1 MKFYNKIIV
10 LAILALGFSAC
21 NEIDENLVN
30 PTQVSPE
37 GASLDDVYNSVQ
49 LNMRNIMGNMWYYP
63 SSLARMTANTSSFQY
78 VDAANGGSFN
88 GIWSNVYANL
98 WADIEVAINLSEDI
112 GLDIHAGS
120 SKIMKA
126 YTMMLLVDVF
136 GDVPYSESLQGTDV
150 IAPTAEPGADVYAA
164 AVALIDEAIAQMTGT
179 NAASP
184 GYDNFFGGDADKWI
198 TLGNTLKLRAA
209 VTTRLVNGNAAA
221 EVNAAISAGV
231 IDSGDDDW
239 EFEYGSTRINPNS
252 RHPRYNNSYE
262 TSDGDYMATY
272 YMWKLRAGKEQA
284 GNPYVDPRIRYYF
297 YRQIE
302 DASVLTAEV
311 YSCVLT
317 NLPDPAA
324 TPSYYTDVDPRMP
337 YCIPFPGDGYM
348 GRDHMNNDGI
358 PPDGNLRTIYGLYPF
373 GGQFDDDSFA
383 DQQQQGTT
391 GALGQGIWPMMLSS
405 YVDFMRAEAAL
416 TLGTSDNPRTMLES
430 GMRASFDKVLG
441 FSSKDPATF
450 AREVAIR
457 GGGTG
462 TVQDLFGADQTDVD
476 NYVAFVLSEYDAATT
491 DAARLNIIMNEYY
504 IALWGN
510 GIEAY
515 NMYRRTGM
523 PDNMQPALQGAAGEF
538 MRSFYLPDDHVTRN
552 PSADQK
558 SITERVFWDDGSA
571 TVY

>member
-1 MKFYNKIIV
+1 MKLYNKIIV

-21 NEIDENLVN
+21 DELDENLVN

-37 GASLDDVYNSVQ
+37 GAALGDVYNSVQ

-63 SSLARMTANTSSFQY
+63 ASLSRMLANTSSFQY

-88 GIWSNVYANL
+88 GVWSNVYANL
-98 WADIEVAINLSEDI
+98 WADIDVVVELSESI

-120 SKIMKA
+120 AKIMKA

-136 GDVPYSESLQGTDV
+136 GDVPYTDALQGTDV
-150 IAPTAEPGADVYAA
+150 ISPNADAGADVYAA
-164 AVALIDEAIAQMTGT
+164 ALALIDEAIAQLSGT
-179 NAASP
+179 NAAP
-184 GYDNFFGGDADKWI
+184 PAYDNFYGGDEDKWI
-198 TLGNTLKLRAA
+198 ALGNTLKLRAA

-221 EVNAAISAGV
+221 EVNAAITAGV
-231 IDSGDDDW
+231 IDSSDEDW
-239 EFEYGSTRINPNS
+239 EFEYGSTRVNPNS
-252 RHPRYNNSYE
+252 RHPNYNNSYE

-272 YMWKLRAGKEQA
+272 YMWKLRADKEDN

-302 DASVLTAEV
+302 DASVLTADV

-337 YCIPFPGDGYM
+337 YCIPMQGDGYM
-348 GRDHMNNDGI
+348 GRDHLNADGI

-373 GGQFDDDSFA
+373 GGQFDDNSFD

-416 TLGTSDNPRTMLES
+416 ALGTADDPRAMLES
-430 GMRASFDKVLG
+430 GMRASFDKVLS
-441 FSSKDPATF
+441 FASKDPGTF
-450 AREVAIR
+450 SREVAIR
-457 GGGTG
+457 GGGSG
-462 TVQDLFGADQTDVD
+462 TVQELYGADQTDVD
-476 NYVAFVLSEYDAATT
+476 NYVDFVLAEYDAATS
-491 DAARLNIIMNEYY
+491 DAERMNIIMNEYY

-510 GIEAY
+510 GIESY

-523 PDNMQPALQGAAGEF
+523 PNNMMPALQGAAGGF
-538 MRSFYLPDDHVTRN
+538 MSSFYLPADHVTRN
-552 PSADQK
+552 PNATQK
-558 SITERVFWDDGSA
+558 EITERVFWDDGSA
-571 TVY
+571 NVY